1 MIITPFAFMAA
12 PSGTPVTPTNPV
24 TSGLVFETSFG
35 TGQSYSGTGTTIT
48 DLSSFGITGTFNN
61 GTYNS
66 NRYMSFTSAG
76 GTNSIDF
83 TGTFSQLGFQTE
95 WTIFAYLRLD
105 NTSNTVYLGEKSTSP
120 GYDQLSL
127 VGNFDSGAVRPWNSN
142 YNGMPA
148 VSIGTT
154 LASVAFTKDA
164 NGVAN
169 NYKSYKDGSSV
180 STISSNFTIN
190 LNTSGVLFNANQGGG
205 GEWDLYN
212 WCYYNRALSATE
224 VTSLHNYVT
233 SY

>member
-1 MIITPFAFMAA
+1 MSFIPMGFYKTPE
-12 PSGTPVTPTNPV
+12 SGTPTNPV
-24 TSGLVFETSFG
+24 SSGLVFEVGFG

-95 WTIFAYLRLD
+95 WTIFGYLRLD
-105 NTSNTVYLGEKSTSP
+105 NTTNAVYMVEKSTTP
-120 GYDQLSL
+120 GLDQLSL
-127 VGNFDSGAVRPWNSN
+127 VGNYDSGAVRPWKSS
-142 YNGMPA
+142 YHSMPA
-148 VSIGTT
+148 LSLGTS
-154 LASVAFTKDA
+154 LASVAFTKGA

-169 NYKSYKDGSSV
+169 NYKSYRDGSNV
-180 STISSNFTIN
+180 ATISSDFTLN
-190 LNTSGVLFNANQGGG
+190 ANTSGVLFNATQGGG

-212 WCYYNRALSATE
+212 FMYYNRALTATE
-224 VTSLHNYVT
+224 VSDLHTYVS